1 MADDWVVLT
10 SCFFPS
16 RRPIR
21 FLEVSAALCHA
32 SPLRTYGDGEQ
43 YANWTQ
49 MKVNR
54 MIPELER
61 LKAEGFTHYLYTD
74 GRDAFFTRPFSYILA
89 AYESLGR
96 PDGLLSGH
104 DQPFTLA
111 SLGHHNNFLKPAK
124 YRFHCCGGYLGRI
137 DYWLETHR
145 KFVRDDY
152 ESRPTGGDEAG
163 VWQWAW
169 ADGWFRPQIDT
180 GCAVWQNLGG
190 CEVDVV
196 IDNGGEYDLFTP
208 EQAAEWE
215 RVRRERGPCRVPMY
229 VESAGSLHNKLTQSY
244 PALLHFTGYCKDPV
258 YGVYDAMKPWWDAL
272 YPNYPIGKE
281 EIVP

>member
-10 SCFFPS
+10 SCFFPN

-54 MIPELER
+54 MIPELEK
-61 LKAEGFTHYLYTD
+61 LKAEGFSHYLYTD
-74 GRDAFFTRPFSYILA
+74 GRDAFLTRPLSYIKD
-89 AYESLGR
+89 AYNFLDR
-96 PDGLLSGH
+96 PDGLVSGH
-104 DQPFTLA
+104 DQPFTIKELA
-111 SLGHHNNFLKPAK
+111 HHNDFLKPAK

-137 DYWLETHR
+137 DYWLEAHR
-145 KFVRDDY
+145 RFVRDNY
-152 ESRPTGGDEAG
+152 EVRPTGGDEAG

-169 ADGWFRPQIDT
+169 ADGWFRPQVDT
-180 GCAVWQNLGG
+180 QCAVWQNLGG
-190 CEVDVV
+190 CEEDVR
-196 IDNGGEYDLFTP
+196 IGGDVSTGSGFLYN
-208 EQAAEWE
+208 
-215 RVRRERGPCRVPMY
+215 RVT
-229 VESAGSLHNKLTQSY
+229 KSY
-244 PALLHFTGYCKDPV
+244 PAILHFTGYCKDPV
-258 YGVYDAMKPWWDAL
+258 YGVYDAMLPWWNAL